1 MLSKVKRPWLL
12 ATSTTL
18 LVVSTPGL
26 ANSAWDA
33 SLGAGV
39 LYTPDYLGS
48 DDYETRVWPTINVS
62 YGVMAMPGMA

>member
-1 MLSKVKRPWLL
+1 MP
-12 ATSTTL
+12 
-18 LVVSTPGL
+18 
-26 ANSAWDA
+26 

-39 LYTPDYLGS
+39 LYAPDYLGS